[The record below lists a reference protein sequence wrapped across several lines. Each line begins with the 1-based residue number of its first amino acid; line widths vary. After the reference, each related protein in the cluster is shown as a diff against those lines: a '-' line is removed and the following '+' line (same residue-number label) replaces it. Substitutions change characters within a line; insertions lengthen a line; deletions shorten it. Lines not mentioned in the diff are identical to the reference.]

1 MIYMKNLLKLISSFF
16 LLIPIGCSN
25 GVHEQPSN
33 KYPFEEKM
41 KVLLGNN
48 LEIIDSINK
57 YEAQVSY
64 FEFTKDSRKLDK
76 IVRYLDKDG
85 WVLKGQGQGVDTYC
99 LGPNNKIN
107 IVNPTFGKIQDY
119 KGGELKI
126 TNYNVNTLL
135 YRYYKWG
142 DDLCE

>member
-1 MIYMKNLLKLISSFF
+1 MRNLLKLISSFS

-119 KGGELKI
+119 KGG
-126 TNYNVNTLL
+126 
-135 YRYYKWG
+135 
-142 DDLCE
+142 

>member
-1 MIYMKNLLKLISSFF
+1 MRNLLKLISSFS

-25 GVHEQPSN
+25 EVHEQPSN

-76 IVRYLDKDG
+76 IVKYLEKDG
-85 WVLKGQGQGVDTYC
+85 WVLKGKGQGVDTYC
-99 LGPNNKIN
+99 LGLNNKIN
-107 IVNPTFGKIQDY
+107 IVNPIFGEIKDY

-126 TNYNVNTLL
+126 TNYNVNTVL